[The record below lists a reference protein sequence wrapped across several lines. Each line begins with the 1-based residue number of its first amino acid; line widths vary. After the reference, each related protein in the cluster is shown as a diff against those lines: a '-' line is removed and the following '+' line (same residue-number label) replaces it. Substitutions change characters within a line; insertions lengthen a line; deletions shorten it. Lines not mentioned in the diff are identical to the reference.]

1 MLTNEFFNS
10 FIGIYRPYVK
20 RTQPILDE
28 FNLHTGQWLVL
39 RDIAN
44 SAPTT
49 LVQISKRRFIEK
61 PTTRKIIKV
70 LSEKELLTIT
80 PGQDKREK
88 ILNLSEKG
96 QKLFE
101 AVNDRV
107 TPIQNHLIEKSNLT
121 IEDLEHVISTMSK
134 LHQTLSEE
142 EEEKE

>member
-10 FIGIYRPYVK
+10 FIGIYRPYIK

-28 FNLHTGQWLVL
+28 FDLHTGQWLVL

-61 PTTRKIIKV
+61 PTTRKIIKA

-80 PGQDKREK
+80 TGQDKREK

-96 QKLFE
+96 QQLFTE
-101 AVNDRV
+101 VNYRI

-121 IEDLEHVISTMSK
+121 TEDLEHVISTMAK

-142 EEEKE
+142 EEKE